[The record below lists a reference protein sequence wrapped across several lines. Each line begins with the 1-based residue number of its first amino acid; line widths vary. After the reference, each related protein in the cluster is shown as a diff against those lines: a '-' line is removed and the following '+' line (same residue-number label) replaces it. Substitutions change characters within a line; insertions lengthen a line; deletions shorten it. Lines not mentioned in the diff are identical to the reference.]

1 VEGRLREEEEGKMK
15 CPLCK
20 GKMVT
25 GKTNLPYELDGEK
38 IIVVRNVPALVCD
51 QCGDAFV
58 EIDIL
63 RKVEEVIARAE
74 RDGMT
79 MGFAEYEKA
88 A

>member
-1 VEGRLREEEEGKMK
+1 MR

-38 IIVVRNVPALVCD
+38 IIVVRNVPALVCA

-58 EIDIL
+58 EIDVL
-63 RKVEEVIARAE
+63 RKVEKIIDRAG
-74 RDGMT
+74 RDGIT
-79 MGFAEYEKA
+79 MGFVEYEKA

>member
-1 VEGRLREEEEGKMK
+1 MRCL
-15 CPLCK
+15 LCK

-38 IIVVRNVPALVCD
+38 IIVVRNVPALVCA
-51 QCGDAFV
+51 QCGDDFV

-63 RKVEEVIARAE
+63 RKVEKIIDRAGC
-74 RDGMT
+74 DGIT
-79 MGFAEYEKA
+79 MGFVEYEKA

>member
-1 VEGRLREEEEGKMK
+1 MR

-20 GKMVT
+20 GNMVT

-74 RDGMT
+74 RDGIT
-79 MGFAEYEKA
+79 MGFVEYEKA